1 MGYSGQ
7 VFRIPLGSRGL
18 MTDEVQTRMPIDAL
32 LEAKNVSFVNGLI
45 EKENGAY
52 RWNKTGYAS
61 PIIAFND
68 FWPTDV
74 QQRVTTLT
82 ADGTLRKHI
91 DRITSVVITPTG
103 PTDPPTLTLASDHL
117 PQFIPGGVEASGTER
132 KLFLATGTTQLQVMV
147 GDFLTR
153 RNVSQPALDWTTSYP
168 TGGLIHNNRLC
179 VFGNGTSPHTLYMSN
194 PDDHEDFRTAGA
206 FLQFPVAPGEGESLL
221 QGYNFKG
228 RLFLLKYPF
237 GVYYLDDTDPDFTNW
252 QVRKLTGA
260 FGGASAFGAFEAL
273 NDFFAA
279 NSTGSITQ
287 MSATLD
293 FGAMENGNLLRN
305 LRNEGYMRQTTAR
318 FGYRKR
324 YAVYYEDKKQ
334 GLVTYQSSGGIK
346 NDLTLK
352 IDFNSPDNP
361 RVSWSTKDQATCL
374 GLTKDT
380 LGINRPMYGS
390 DDGYLY
396 FGDWPTFEVA
406 GSAYE
411 GAFQTIHHDF
421 GAADGSLA
429 ERMKLYDFIEV
440 TFQPRGNWSLQVDV
454 YIDGVFSETIPFKMT
469 KLNQTSHIPQS
480 FRKPL
485 HGTGRRISLRC
496 SNAELDDGFGVSEI
510 SVYYRPAGQMQ
521 KG

>member
-32 LEAKNVSFVNGLI
+32 LEAKNVSFTNGLI
-45 EKENGAY
+45 EKEQGAY
-52 RWNKTGYAS
+52 RWNGTGYGS
-61 PIIAFND
+61 PVVALND

-74 QQRVTTLT
+74 QQRLTTLT
-82 ADGTLRKHI
+82 RDGVLRKHI
-91 DRITSVVITPTG
+91 DRFTSYVIGPDSITDAQTLILT
-103 PTDPPTLTLASDHL
+103 TDHM

-132 KLFLATGTTQLQVMV
+132 KLFLATGTTQLQVMT

-153 RNVSQPALDWTTSYP
+153 RNVALPALDWTTSFP

-194 PDDHEDFRTAGA
+194 PDDHEDFQTSGA

-228 RLFLLKYPF
+228 RLFLLKFPY
-237 GVYYLDDTDPDFTNW
+237 GVYYLDDTDPDFTTW
-252 QVRKLTGA
+252 SVRKLTGS
-260 FGGASAFGAFEAL
+260 FGGASAFSAFEAL

-287 MSATLD
+287 MSATLN

-324 YAVYYEDKKQ
+324 YAVYYEDKKL
-334 GLVTYQSSGGIK
+334 GIVTYQSAGGVK
-346 NDLTLK
+346 NDLLLN

-374 GLTKDT
+374 GLMKDT
-380 LGINRPMYGS
+380 LGINRPTYGS
-390 DDGYLY
+390 DDGYVY
-396 FGDWPTFEVA
+396 VSDWPTYDVA

-411 GAFQTIHHDF
+411 GSFQTIHHDF
-421 GAADGSLA
+421 GASDGSLA
-429 ERMKLYDFIEV
+429 ERVKLYDFIEV
-440 TFQPRGNWSLQVDV
+440 TFQSRGAWSLLVDV
-454 YIDGVFSETIPFKMT
+454 YIDGVFSETIPFRMT

-485 HGTGRRISLRC
+485 HGSGRRISLRC
-496 SNAELDDGFGVSEI
+496 RNSELDDGFGVSEI
-510 SVYYRPAGQMQ
+510 SIYFRPAGQAQ
-521 KG
+521 KE